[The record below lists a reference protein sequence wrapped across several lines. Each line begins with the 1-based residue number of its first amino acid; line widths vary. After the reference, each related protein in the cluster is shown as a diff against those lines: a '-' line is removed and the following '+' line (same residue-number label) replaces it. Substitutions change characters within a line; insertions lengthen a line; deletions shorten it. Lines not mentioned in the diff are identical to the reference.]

1 MADTNKLTFLGIKGD
16 PITAYA
22 KNGMVLS
29 FASLT
34 TGVRADFKAIIE
46 SLMDNFN
53 SGWASD
59 QPYGKSDPIRHFSST
74 QRTMQITW
82 SCHAANEEEAADNMR
97 RISALAQM
105 QYPVYENRGYAGPP
119 PPGTWNEVGAALK
132 SMGSRN
138 SSNSQASRRWCIAA
152 PPLIAVKF
160 ANLIQGAV
168 PSSDLPKGAYPDNG
182 TVSKRLYGEQ
192 KIEGL
197 ICAFD
202 SLQINPRIEVGFF
215 EAPGGVLYP
224 KAYDLS
230 CMMTVLHQVSP
241 NLHVDSLTGKFEK
254 AFGDIY
260 GVGFSNPD
268 GFGHDI
274 PNDVLKKE

>member
-1 MADTNKLTFLGIKGD
+1 MADTNKITFLGIEGD
-16 PITAYA
+16 ISTAYA

-29 FASLT
+29 FANLT
-34 TGVRADFKAIIE
+34 TGVRADFKALIE
-46 SLMDNFN
+46 SIMDNFN
-53 SGWASD
+53 SGWASE

-82 SCHAANEEEAADNMR
+82 SCHAADEEEAADNMR

-105 QYPVYENRGYAGPP
+105 QYPVYENRGYAGPKTR
-119 PPGTWNEVGAALK
+119 GDLANALMSAGAK
-132 SMGSRN
+132 SPQ
-138 SSNSQASRRWCIAA
+138 SQRRWCIAA

-160 ANLIQGAV
+160 ANLIQSTV
-168 PSSDLPKGAYPDNG
+168 PSTDLPQGAYPDNG

-202 SLQINPRIEVGFF
+202 SLQINPRIDVGFF
-215 EAPGGVLYP
+215 EAPNGVLYP

-241 NLHVDSLTGKFEK
+241 NIHVDSLTGKFEK

-268 GFGHDI
+268 GFGADKI
-274 PNDVLKKE
+274 ADVLKKE